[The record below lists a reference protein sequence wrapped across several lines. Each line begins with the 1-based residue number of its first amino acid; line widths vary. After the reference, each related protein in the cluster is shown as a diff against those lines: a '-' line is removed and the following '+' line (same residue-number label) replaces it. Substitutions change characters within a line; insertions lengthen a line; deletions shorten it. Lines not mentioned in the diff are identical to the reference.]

1 MSTNSAAKLA
11 SREKIV
17 YGVLFL
23 LPIAGITV
31 RHWISTSFTVLAV
44 LSLPNLFK
52 ERDELKREERVFLW
66 ICVAFFAVFLISA
79 LINGWTDLQ
88 TRYLEREIRVLL
100 IIPIYLMLRSCPDA
114 GKWILRGGAIGAL
127 VILAYSVF
135 DVYVLHKP
143 QAEGAYSPNLLGPF
157 AVLLTFWLVTAW
169 RFENEKPAIR
179 ILMLVASVAAVLS
192 VALSGSRGAYLGL
205 IVVAATWL
213 AMNFRGRRLA
223 LAGLAA
229 AGLIFAVFT
238 MSDTVADRTR
248 LALSELKE
256 YVQVDDVALLEGRFH
271 AGEGR
276 LGAVSARIEMWRVSA
291 LFFNDNPIW
300 GVGRGNYVNEVG
312 KYVDQGLV
320 HAEVA
325 KHSHPHNA
333 FLEMVISKGLSG
345 LVIFMALLFY
355 PLIYFVRTFKLC
367 RETAMLGI
375 IHIVGFAVFSLTDA
389 STFIKGNY
397 LSIFLLF
404 LATFFAWHVRNVRE
418 RDT

>member
-1 MSTNSAAKLA
+1 MSAHSAAKLA
-11 SREKIV
+11 WREKIV

-31 RHWISTSFTVLAV
+31 RHWISASFTVLAV

-52 ERDELKREERVFLW
+52 ERDELKQEERIFLW
-66 ICVAFFAVFLISA
+66 ICAAFFAVFLISA

-88 TRYLEREIRVLL
+88 TRYLEKEIRVLL

-135 DVYVLHKP
+135 DVYVLHMP
-143 QAEGAYSPNLLGPF
+143 RAEGAYSPNLLGPF
-157 AVLLTFWLVTAW
+157 AVLLAFWLLTAW
-169 RFENEKPAIR
+169 RFENEKPVIR

-213 AMNFRGRRLA
+213 AMNFKGRWLA

-229 AGLIFAVFT
+229 AGLTFAVFS

-256 YVQVDDVALLEGRFH
+256 YVQVDDVTLLEGRFD

-276 LGAVSARIEMWRVSA
+276 LGSVSTRIEMWRVSVM
-291 LFFNDNPIW
+291 FFKDNPIW
-300 GVGRGNYVNEVG
+300 GIGRGNYVNEVG

-325 KHSHPHNA
+325 EHANPHNA
-333 FLEMVISKGLSG
+333 FLEIVVSKGLSG
-345 LVIFMALLFY
+345 LVIFMALLFF
-355 PLIYFVRTFKLC
+355 PLIYFVRTFRLC
-367 RETAMLGI
+367 RKTAMLGI
-375 IHIVGFAVFSLTDA
+375 IHIIGFAVFSLTDA
-389 STFIKGNY
+389 STFIQGKF
-397 LSIFLLF
+397 LAIFLLY
-404 LATFFAWHVRNVRE
+404 LAIFFAWHTRSISRKVS
-418 RDT
+418 